1 MRDMLKKITVI
12 SSQDNK
18 KLKALKKI
26 VSSDGIK
33 KTGRTLVAGKKIVRE
48 IAALFPGQCRCLI
61 VHDGC
66 TENSIETASL
76 FEEFSRRDSLL
87 VLKRSLFK
95 ELDIFKTASPL
106 LEVAVPDI
114 PLWDNRLT
122 EKGCTLLIPF
132 QDPINVGT
140 VVRSAAAFGVTH
152 IVLLQEAAHPFHPR
166 CIRASGGAV
175 FKVAFSRGPALAHIF
190 EKIPDLLQHAVTL
203 DMSGIPIQQFTFPEK
218 FLLLPG
224 IEGQGLPHVLKKNA
238 VSIPICPTVESLN
251 GAIAISVALF
261 YWRMKAPPD
270 GIKNSTLP

>member
-1 MRDMLKKITVI
+1 MHDTHNKSTVI
-12 SSQDNK
+12 SSRDNK

-33 KTGRTLVAGKKIVRE
+33 KTGLTLVAGKKIVRE
-48 IAALFPGQCRCLI
+48 IAALYPQLCRCLI

-66 TENSIETASL
+66 MKNQRETASMI
-76 FEEFSRRDSLL
+76 EEFSRRDSLL
-87 VLKRSLFK
+87 ILKRSLFND
-95 ELDIFKTASPL
+95 LDIFQTACPL

-114 PLWDNRLT
+114 PVWDSRLP

-132 QDPINVGT
+132 QDPLNVGT

-175 FKVAFSRGPALAHIF
+175 FKVAFSRGPSLRHIF
-190 EKIPDLLQHAVTL
+190 EKISHILPYAVTL
-203 DMSGIPIQQFTFPEK
+203 DMHGIPIQQFSFPEK

-224 IEGQGLPHVLKKNA
+224 IEGQGLPAVLKKNA
-238 VSIPICPTVESLN
+238 VAIPISPAIESLN
-251 GAIAISVALF
+251 GAIATSIALF
-261 YWRMKAPPD
+261 YFHMKAQP
-270 GIKNSTLP
+270 LQQ